1 MDTFNRIKAG
11 SEEEISTAAKML
23 HGQKELESKL
33 RMKKKAVQDLL
44 L

>member
-11 SEEEISTAAKML
+11 LEEEISMAAKML
-23 HGQKELESKL
+23 HGQKELEIKL
-33 RMKKKAVQDLL
+33 KIKKKAVRDLL